1 MAQHQFGRSLE
12 LAGHERTD
20 LFTADATAD
29 TVTIDCATCVM
40 RDTPTCEEC
49 VVTFLCDRDP
59 TDAVLLDLAERQALR
74 RLAQAGL
81 APRLRHVGP

>member
-1 MAQHQFGRSLE
+1 MAQHLLGRSPE
-12 LAGHERTD
+12 LTDACRTD
-20 LFTADATAD
+20 RYVEPSASATI
-29 TVTIDCATCVM
+29 TIDCATCVM
-40 RDTPTCEEC
+40 RETAACDDC